1 MASYGNEML
10 QLHFEHLKVKN
21 EDWGGEFVD
30 LQPGEDVP
38 NRSVLRAIVE
48 NTPQPLVSS
57 VVVFFLFYQACKRV
71 KVDIF
76 LNLTQTL
83 LQTSSV
89 PQKIPSPPHVAT
101 TKSPP
106 SGMQTTLHLSGP
118 PVTRTKREVRGRNK
132 ELEEDLKQLDQ
143 QIMFKEKR
151 RDQAETVRNYK
162 LCDELTEDVGKL
174 KTARREAFNELKRFQ
189 RKEKRARWY
198 HEKKRRS
205 SYGSTEKR
213 PRKSNGSGGIFSD
226 SDTPLESPSSVATD
240 ATIILS
246 DSGSEMES
254 GAFFQ

>member
-1 MASYGNEML
+1 ML

-57 VVVFFLFYQACKRV
+57 VVVFLFDQACKRL

-101 TKSPP
+101 AKSPP
-106 SGMQTTLHLSGP
+106 SGMQTTLHLSGT
-118 PVTRTKREVRGRNK
+118 PVNRTKREVRGRNK

-189 RKEKRARWY
+189 RKEK
-198 HEKKRRS
+198 
-205 SYGSTEKR
+205 
-213 PRKSNGSGGIFSD
+213 
-226 SDTPLESPSSVATD
+226 
-240 ATIILS
+240 
-246 DSGSEMES
+246 
-254 GAFFQ
+254 

>member
-1 MASYGNEML
+1 M
-10 QLHFEHLKVKN
+10 
-21 EDWGGEFVD
+21 
-30 LQPGEDVP
+30 
-38 NRSVLRAIVE
+38 
-48 NTPQPLVSS
+48 
-57 VVVFFLFYQACKRV
+57 

-83 LQTSSV
+83 LQTSV
-89 PQKIPSPPHVAT
+89 PQKIPSPPVAT
-101 TKSPP
+101 TP
-106 SGMQTTLHLSGP
+106 SGMQTTLHLSGT
-118 PVTRTKREVRGRNK
+118 PVNRTKREVRGRNK

-151 RDQAETVRNYK
+151 RDQAETIRNYK

-174 KTARREAFNELKRFQ
+174 KTARREAFNELKQFQ

-205 SYGSTEKR
+205 SAEKR
-213 PRKSNGSGGIFSD
+213 PRKSSGSGGIFSD

-254 GAFFQ
+254 GHSSSSLLSASSTEVVSQAHSSFSFSSGACSLSPPSGSDQVFSRGLLARSSSVQGGPFPY